1 MDVPD
6 PGTGFWTTWVAHIL
20 SLFAIG
26 GAFFGLIPAFAAL
39 LAVIWY
45 LLEIW
50 ENKTVQRVVR
60 VRKLR
65 RLVKLRAKAVAL
77 ELSIRNADG
86 GLRGLDEA
94 NQVHQAASGKAAEIV
109 HEALRVE
116 QRETETRRLEDTLG
130 ITSTLPGSPADRSK
144 SS

>member
-26 GAFFGLIPAFAAL
+26 GSLFGLIPAFAAI

-45 LLEIW
+45 VLEIW
-50 ENKTVQRVVR
+50 ENKTVQRMLR
-60 VRKLR
+60 ARKLR
-65 RLVKLRAKAVAL
+65 KLVKLRARAVAL

-86 GLRGLDEA
+86 NLQGLDDA
-94 NQVHQAASGKAAEIV
+94 NQVHLAASGKAAELV
-109 HEALRVE
+109 HDALQVE
-116 QRETETRRLEDTLG
+116 QRAAETQRLEKALG
-130 ITSTLPGSPADRSK
+130 LTSNPAD
-144 SS
+144 